1 VGKPAQE
8 AGPSH
13 PDGPPEETREYRAAD
28 LAREAGIT
36 QRTLRF
42 YRERK
47 LLPPPRREGRIAWYD
62 EHHLARLRTISTL
75 LARGHTLGGIADL
88 LDAFEQGRTSSS
100 TARLLGMDSLLT
112 SAFSDETPVR
122 LTPEDLADHFGSD
135 VTPEDLAESL
145 DIGYLSI
152 DGDEIV
158 HVSRRLLDA
167 SAALVREGVP
177 LSAVIGAGRRLREQA
192 DAISE
197 VFTEMLRRYILP
209 GDLCAA
215 DAERIT
221 ATLERLSP
229 VAKQVVE
236 AELGL
241 ALDRRVREEAEKWFA
256 ASSPERRGLTG
267 S

>member
-1 VGKPAQE
+1 MGKPDQQAEPPHQ
-8 AGPSH
+8 
-13 PDGPPEETREYRAAD
+13 DGPPDEKREYRAAD

-88 LDAFEQGRTSSS
+88 LEAFEQGRTSSS
-100 TARLLGMDSLLT
+100 TAQLLGMDSLLT
-112 SAFSDETPVR
+112 SAFSDETPVK

-135 VTPEDLAESL
+135 VTAEDLAEAL
-145 DIGYLSI
+145 DIGYVSVE
-152 DGDEIV
+152 GDEIV

-177 LSAVIGAGRRLREQA
+177 LSAVLAAGRRLREQV
-192 DAISE
+192 DEISV
-197 VFTEMLRRYILP
+197 VFSELLRTYVLP
-209 GDLCAA
+209 GELSAA
-215 DAERIT
+215 DAERVT
-221 ATLERLSP
+221 STLHRLSP

-241 ALDRRVREEAEKWFA
+241 ALDRRVREEAEQWFA
-256 ASSPERRGLTG
+256 SGPENERSAGA
-267 S
+267 